1 MGLWMLRYL
10 VGFGAAALI
19 ARALGPTGRGLY
31 AYPVALLGLMVA
43 IGHIGLEFAQIYLA
57 GQGRELRRMWAIA
70 TVISLVTGAICCIA
84 LGAAILITPRVAGG
98 LPLSW
103 LAISAGLVPVTL
115 MSLYWGGLLQIDDK
129 LMATGWAAWFGAA
142 LQAAAVGTL
151 YALHE
156 LTPFRVLL
164 LLVIMTCTTW
174 LLLLVA
180 CRRAGLVTVRVDRV
194 LLRQSVAV
202 SMKTY
207 AAQTTFYLILRAD
220 QVLVRWYAGYR
231 ELGLYAVAATVAQM
245 IWLLTDPFAAALI
258 PHQLRASTGESQRL
272 SFAMMRR
279 SLGISLAAAVVS
291 WVLAPFAVHIVYGS
305 GFSGAVPAL
314 RLLLPG
320 VVALTA
326 AKPLR
331 AMLLKE
337 GRAVA
342 MSLLGFSVLGLNL
355 ALNVVLLPRIGI
367 VGASI
372 ASSICYG
379 ALALSYLFLAW
390 QQARKRSGTLGTSE

>member
-156 LTPFRVLL
+156 LTPFRVLRL
-164 LLVIMTCTTW
+164 RPCPEYE
-174 LLLLVA
+174 LVA
-180 CRRAGLVTVRVDRV
+180 AEPASRCLEVTQLKTQPVHKCEDFPRFGHFEWIASNPIDHVMPTRHAPWAGRH
-194 LLRQSVAV
+194 
-202 SMKTY
+202 
-207 AAQTTFYLILRAD
+207 
-220 QVLVRWYAGYR
+220 
-231 ELGLYAVAATVAQM
+231 VAASSPDCPVQRFQ
-245 IWLLTDPFAAALI
+245 WL
-258 PHQLRASTGESQRL
+258 
-272 SFAMMRR
+272 M
-279 SLGISLAAAVVS
+279 
-291 WVLAPFAVHIVYGS
+291 
-305 GFSGAVPAL
+305 
-314 RLLLPG
+314 
-320 VVALTA
+320 TA
-326 AKPLR
+326 
-331 AMLLKE
+331 
-337 GRAVA
+337 
-342 MSLLGFSVLGLNL
+342 
-355 ALNVVLLPRIGI
+355 
-367 VGASI
+367 
-372 ASSICYG
+372 
-379 ALALSYLFLAW
+379 
-390 QQARKRSGTLGTSE
+390 